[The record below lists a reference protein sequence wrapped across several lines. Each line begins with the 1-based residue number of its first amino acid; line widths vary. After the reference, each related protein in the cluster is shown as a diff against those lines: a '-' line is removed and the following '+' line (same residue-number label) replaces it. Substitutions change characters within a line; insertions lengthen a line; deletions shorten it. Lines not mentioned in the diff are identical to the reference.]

1 MLALSKAKKIVVKI
15 GTSLIAP
22 HTGIDEKA
30 IAGLSADIADLK
42 KAGKEV
48 LLVSSGAVGAGLTKM
63 GIGVRPKTLPELQ
76 AAASIGQAAL
86 MHAYEKAFANE
97 NILVSQVLLT
107 HDDLQNRKRYLN
119 AKATLAQLLTWG
131 IVPIINEN
139 DTIASDEIRFGDND
153 TLAALVVNL
162 VVADLLVILTD
173 QEGLHT
179 ADPRLNPEAFLIREA
194 DASDPRLKAMA
205 GGPGDV
211 FSRGGMLTKILAA
224 ERAARSGAHT
234 IICSGKN
241 KKILSLI
248 LLEGQLRGTFLQAS
262 TPPTAARKRWLAD
275 QLKPKGKAWVD
286 RGAEKALRN
295 GASLLP
301 VGVWK
306 IEGDFDRGDLIVC
319 INDENREVGRGLVNY
334 SVEETRRIIGK
345 SSDMIEDILGYSEG
359 TELIHRDNLVLL

>member
-30 IAGLSADIADLK
+30 IAGLSADIAELK

-63 GIGVRPKTLPELQ
+63 GIGVRPKNLQELQ
-76 AAASIGQAAL
+76 AAASIGQA
-86 MHAYEKAFANE
+86 AFANE

-173 QEGLHT
+173 QEGLYT

-194 DASDPRLKAMA
+194 DASDPKLKAMA
-205 GGPGDV
+205 GGPGDA

-248 LLEGQLRGTFLQAS
+248 LLAGQLQGTFLQAS

-345 SSDMIEDILGYSEG
+345 SSDMIEDVLGYSEG